1 MISFLYVP
9 GPVNFALFACSWSAI
24 ADPGP
29 IVKASVG
36 NELLGP
42 KLPEK
47 VSLLRMRQKPP
58 LTVRDLGL
66 SIVAVGCGAAA
77 LAKRIVTANIVEKNC
92 PWIVLVPMVNGI
104 VNPDG
109 CSFQQRLIAV
119 WARRGNCRKSAVRKA
134 FQILKTS
141 CLTRLERCPWLLATV
156 SYASC
161 HK

>member
-1 MISFLYVP
+1 MP

-66 SIVAVGCGAAA
+66 SMVALGVAVGCGVAP
-77 LAKRIVTANIVEKNC
+77 LVIRIMTANIVEKNC
-92 PWIVLVPMVNGI
+92 P
-104 VNPDG
+104 
-109 CSFQQRLIAV
+109 
-119 WARRGNCRKSAVRKA
+119 
-134 FQILKTS
+134 
-141 CLTRLERCPWLLATV
+141 
-156 SYASC
+156 
-161 HK
+161 